1 MAGAGRAGAQAVVAA
16 ANTRNDSRLAN
27 RGSLASQL
35 RDLMWQSVGPVR
47 EGAMLRD
54 ARRICAAS
62 VEAGWQMRL
71 AKMLLRAARL
81 RQFSLGAHYRIN
93 RGCPS

>member
-1 MAGAGRAGAQAVVAA
+1 MVAA

-35 RDLMWQSVGPVR
+35 RDLMWQSAGPMR
-47 EGAMLRD
+47 EGVMLRD
-54 ARRICAAS
+54 AWRICAAG
-62 VEAGWQMRL
+62 VEAGWQKRL

-81 RQFSLGAHYRIN
+81 RRSSLGAHYRIN
-93 RGCPS
+93 RGCPG